1 LQKIKVIS
9 QTFPHNFG
17 TVNCYLIKTDK
28 GFILI
33 DTGLSIKRNEIEKEL
48 EESGCRPGNLKLI
61 IITHGD
67 GDHTGNCA
75 YLSKKFGA
83 KIAINKIES
92 DAIESGNL
100 YLSRNKRGLLKKTIE
115 KIIILII
122 SAFIKIGK
130 SEWFKHDLYLDE
142 KFDLS
147 KFGFIAKA
155 LHVPGHSKG
164 SIGILTAGGE
174 LFCGD
179 LFYNM
184 KKPSVPVIID
194 DLPEFLE
201 SFEKLK
207 KLKIKTVY
215 PGHGRS
221 FSWNQFLKAN
231 SGKLIKMKKKI
242 KP

>member
-1 LQKIKVIS
+1 M
-9 QTFPHNFG
+9 
-17 TVNCYLIKTDK
+17 
-28 GFILI
+28 
-33 DTGLSIKRNEIEKEL
+33 E
-48 EESGCRPGNLKLI
+48 
-61 IITHGD
+61 THI
-67 GDHTGNCA
+67 GNCA
-75 YLSKKFGA
+75 YFQKKFGA

-100 YLSRNKRGLLKKTIE
+100 YLSRNKRGFLKKTIE
-115 KIIILII
+115 KIVVLII

-130 SEWFKHDLYLDE
+130 SERFKHDLYLDE

-147 KFGFIAKA
+147 KYGFKAKA
-155 LHVPGHSKG
+155 LHIPGHSKG
-164 SIGILTAGGE
+164 SIGILTAGGD

-201 SFEKLK
+201 SIEKLK

-221 FSWNQFLKAN
+221 FSWNDFLIAN
-231 SGKLIKMKKKI
+231 RSILIKMKNKI
-242 KP
+242 KQSV